1 MMRTSKWKFGS
12 NEVWAKA
19 DLPIETRV
27 QQGVLFA
34 VKKYMVSWGYERKAV
49 WVDTEKLILQI
60 GTDIVMQVKIIDKKL
75 VVEIQAGWELNGDEI
90 TQIIDDAKEKLI
102 KGMTATKG
110 LGKGKDKGKDKGNV
124 H

>member
-34 VKKYMVSWGYERKAV
+34 VKNYMVCWGYERKAV

-110 LGKGKDKGKDKGNV
+110 LGKGKDKGKDKGSI